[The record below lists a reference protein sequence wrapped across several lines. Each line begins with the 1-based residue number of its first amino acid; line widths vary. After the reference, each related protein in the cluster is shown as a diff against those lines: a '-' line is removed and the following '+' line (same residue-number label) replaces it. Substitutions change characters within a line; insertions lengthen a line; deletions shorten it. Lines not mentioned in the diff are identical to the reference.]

1 LVLNSAEKP
10 RSLGLRFV
18 TAFGRAALGMTIVLL
33 SVAGCRQDMQNQP
46 KYKPLRAS
54 EFFPDGRSARPL
66 VAGTVDRG
74 QINEDP
80 AYVTGLQNLQVVL
93 TLPFPV
99 TRQVLERGRERFNIY
114 CMPCHGELGDGNGLV
129 AQRGY
134 LHPPSFHDERLRQA
148 PAGHFFDVIANGLG
162 GMPDY
167 AQQVAVDDRWKIIAY
182 IRALQLSQHATVSD
196 VPAGIRDKLGQPMP
210 PSTEGITGKTG
221 VRGMAP
227 PVPRSLPPE
236 TGVPEKPEVQR

>member
-1 LVLNSAEKP
+1 
-10 RSLGLRFV
+10 
-18 TAFGRAALGMTIVLL
+18 MTILILL
-33 SVAGCRQDMQNQP
+33 LAGCRQDMHNQP
-46 KYKPLRAS
+46 KFKPLRAS

-66 VAGTVDRG
+66 VPGTVDRD
-74 QINEDP
+74 QIREDP
-80 AYVTGLQNLQVVL
+80 AYVTGLENSQPVL

-114 CMPCHGELGDGNGLV
+114 CMPCHGELADGNGLV

-134 LHPPSFHDERLRQA
+134 LHPPSFHDDRLRQA
-148 PAGHFFDVIANGLG
+148 AVGHFFDVITNGLG

-167 AQQVAVDDRWKIIAY
+167 SQQVTVDDRWKIIAY
-182 IRALQLSQHATVSD
+182 IRALQLSQHAPLSD
-196 VPAGIRDKLGQPMP
+196 VPADIRGKLGQPIP

-221 VRGMAP
+221 PRGMAP

>member
-1 LVLNSAEKP
+1 MVLVFL
-10 RSLGLRFV
+10 
-18 TAFGRAALGMTIVLL
+18 
-33 SVAGCRQDMQNQP
+33 AGCRQDMHNQP
-46 KYKPLRAS
+46 KFKPLRAS
-54 EFFPDGRSARPL
+54 EFFSDGRSARPL
-66 VAGTVDRG
+66 VPGTVDRSEV
-74 QINEDP
+74 NEDP
-80 AYVTGLQNLQVVL
+80 AYATGLQNLQPVL

-99 TRQVLERGRERFNIY
+99 TRQTLERGRERFNIY

-148 PAGHFFDVIANGLG
+148 AVGHFFDVITNGLG

-167 AQQVAVDDRWKIIAY
+167 SQQITVDDRWKIIAF
-182 IRALQLSQHATVSD
+182 IRALQLSQHAPVSD
-196 VPAGIRDKLGQPMP
+196 VPPDIRSQLGQTIP
-210 PSTEGITGKTG
+210 PSKEGITGKTG
-221 VRGMAP
+221 PRGMAP

>member
-1 LVLNSAEKP
+1 MLARVS
-10 RSLGLRFV
+10 
-18 TAFGRAALGMTIVLL
+18 LGMTIILL
-33 SVAGCRQDMQNQP
+33 FLAGCRQDMQNQP
-46 KYKPLRAS
+46 RYKPLRAS

-80 AYVTGLQNLQVVL
+80 AYVTGLQNSQAVL
-93 TLPFPV
+93 TLPFPA
-99 TRQVLERGRERFNIY
+99 TWQVLERGRERFNIY
-114 CMPCHGELGDGNGLV
+114 CMPCHGELGDGNGLL

-148 PAGHFFDVIANGLG
+148 PAGHFFDVITNGLG

-182 IRALQLSQHATVSD
+182 IRALQLSQHAAVSD

-227 PVPRSLPPE
+227 PVPRPLPAE

>member
-1 LVLNSAEKP
+1 MTACVLC
-10 RSLGLRFV
+10 V
-18 TAFGRAALGMTIVLL
+18 ALLT
-33 SVAGCRQDMQNQP
+33 VAGCRQDMHNQP
-46 KYKPLRAS
+46 KFKPLRAS
-54 EFFPDGRSARPL
+54 KFFPDGRSARPL
-66 VAGTVDRG
+66 VPGTIDRS

-80 AYVTGLQNLQVVL
+80 AYVTGLENSQPVL

-114 CMPCHGELGDGNGLV
+114 CLPCHGELGDGNGVV

-148 PAGHFFDVIANGLG
+148 AVGHFFDVITNGLG

-182 IRALQLSQHATVSD
+182 IRALQLAENATLAD
-196 VPAGIRDKLGQPMP
+196 VPTDIRGRLGQPMP
-210 PSTEGITGKTG
+210 PSTQGITGKTG
-221 VRGMAP
+221 VKGMAP
-227 PVPRSLPPE
+227 PVPRSLPPQ
-236 TGVPEKPEVQR
+236 TGVPERPEEKR

>member
-1 LVLNSAEKP
+1 MTWVFAVC
-10 RSLGLRFV
+10 F
-18 TAFGRAALGMTIVLL
+18 ALLAL
-33 SVAGCRQDMQNQP
+33 AGCRQDMQNQP

-148 PAGHFFDVIANGLG
+148 PAGHFFDVITNGLG

-182 IRALQLSQHATVSD
+182 IRALQLSQHAAVPD

-210 PSTEGITGKTG
+210 RSTEGITGKTG

>member
-1 LVLNSAEKP
+1 MLA
-10 RSLGLRFV
+10 
-18 TAFGRAALGMTIVLL
+18 RASLGMTIILL
-33 SVAGCRQDMQNQP
+33 FLVGCRQDMQNQP
-46 KYKPLRAS
+46 KFKPLRAS

-66 VAGTVDRG
+66 LPGTVDRS

-80 AYVTGLQNLQVVL
+80 AYVTGLQNSQPVL
-93 TLPFPV
+93 TLPFAV
-99 TRQVLERGRERFNIY
+99 TRPVLERGRERFNIY
-114 CMPCHGELGDGNGLV
+114 CTPCHGELADGNGMV

-134 LHPPSFHDERLRQA
+134 LHPPSFHDDRLRQA
-148 PAGHFFDVIANGLG
+148 PVGHFFDVITNGLG

-167 AQQVAVDDRWKIIAY
+167 AQQVTVDDRWKIIAY

-196 VPAGIRDKLGQPMP
+196 VPADIRDKLVQPMP
-210 PSTEGITGKTG
+210 PSKEGITGKTG

-227 PVPRSLPPE
+227 PKPRSLPPE

>member
-1 LVLNSAEKP
+1 
-10 RSLGLRFV
+10 
-18 TAFGRAALGMTIVLL
+18 MTILILL
-33 SVAGCRQDMQNQP
+33 LAGCRQDMHNQP
-46 KYKPLRAS
+46 KFKPLRAS
-54 EFFPDGRSARPL
+54 EFFLDGRSARPL
-66 VAGTVDRG
+66 VPGTVDRG
-74 QINEDP
+74 QIREDP
-80 AYVTGLQNLQVVL
+80 AYVTGLENSQPVL

-114 CMPCHGELGDGNGLV
+114 CMPCHGELADGNGLV

-134 LHPPSFHDERLRQA
+134 LHPPSFHDDRLRQA
-148 PAGHFFDVIANGLG
+148 AVGHFFDVITNGLG

-167 AQQVAVDDRWKIIAY
+167 SQQVTVDDRWKIIAY
-182 IRALQLSQHATVSD
+182 IRALQLSQHSPLSD
-196 VPAGIRDKLGQPMP
+196 VPADIRGKLGQPMP

-221 VRGMAP
+221 PRGMAP